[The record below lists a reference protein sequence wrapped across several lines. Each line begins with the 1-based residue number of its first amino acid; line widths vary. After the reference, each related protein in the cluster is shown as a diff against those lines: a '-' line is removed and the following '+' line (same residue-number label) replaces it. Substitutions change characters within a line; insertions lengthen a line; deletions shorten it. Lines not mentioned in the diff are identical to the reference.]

1 MKQLL
6 DTRDALVFLPP
17 PLGEGRGGGTT
28 ASTTTRRLIEGL
40 PPSPPSPKAGRSK
53 TPNRSR

>member
-1 MKQLL
+1 MEQLL
-6 DTRDALVFLPP
+6 DTLDALVFLAP

-40 PPSPPSPKAGRSK
+40 PLSPPSPKAGRSK